1 VEDQSQTAGDR
12 PQSTTSDEQQQ
23 GTLQSP
29 VPEAEEAPSIPES
42 IEKLGL
48 TSEQRSRI
56 EEILQQTHDE
66 LRHAWEN
73 YHSAHMRALEL
84 EANWIA
90 ALRDNL
96 NARERREFD
105 DRRRDY
111 AFQLEDEVSR
121 ARPGDLEE
129 DDPHRAPAPSEDF
142 LIIAKPRIETD
153 RSEDQGQRSSDV
165 AAPGNNESA
174 PAAPSDTPESDD
186 AGTGEQASQSAGNET
201 SQLESDQSQQPQA
214 EETPEYVVFGIT
226 VLSPEHSVDQ
236 EPMSRSQQ
244 FRHSRV
250 SREYRRAMRTTWV
263 DLHRAHH
270 QMVEIEA
277 KKLAAIENVL
287 TGDQLEQFQ
296 WDREQPSQLGAAA
309 GVGESQSSSGA
320 EDLQGESSRDEQQG
334 AP

>member
-1 VEDQSQTAGDR
+1 
-12 PQSTTSDEQQQ
+12 
-23 GTLQSP
+23 
-29 VPEAEEAPSIPES
+29 
-42 IEKLGL
+42 
-48 TSEQRSRI
+48 
-56 EEILQQTHDE
+56 
-66 LRHAWEN
+66 
-73 YHSAHMRALEL
+73 MRALEL